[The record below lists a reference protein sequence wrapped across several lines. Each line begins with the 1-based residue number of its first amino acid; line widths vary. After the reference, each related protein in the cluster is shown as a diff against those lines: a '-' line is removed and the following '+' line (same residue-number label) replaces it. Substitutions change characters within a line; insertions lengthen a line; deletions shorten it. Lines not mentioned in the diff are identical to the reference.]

1 MENKRT
7 RIRCNDRG
15 MIKYRKTFTASCAA
29 RDGSAEIYEILRQNG
44 GAEVL
49 LDAVADHAAHCGAAY
64 RSQGAAIGKNG
75 TGNAAQTGA
84 DCGISVLC
92 RLVCVCAVVVFLGC
106 CSGAGEISF
115 KIFHRN
121 TS

>member
-7 RIRCNDRG
+7 RIRCNERG

-49 LDAVADHAAHCGAAY
+49 LDAVADHAAHCGAAN

-84 DCGISVLC
+84 DCRKPDQRQQTRTS
-92 RLVCVCAVVVFLGC
+92 AEADNHGC
-106 CSGAGEISF
+106 CSGAGE
-115 KIFHRN
+115 
-121 TS
+121 

>member
-7 RIRCNDRG
+7 RIRCNERG

-64 RSQGAAIGKNG
+64 RSLGAAIGKNK

-84 DCGISVLC
+84 DCGIPVLKQQT
-92 RLVCVCAVVVFLGC
+92 RTNTETNNHGC